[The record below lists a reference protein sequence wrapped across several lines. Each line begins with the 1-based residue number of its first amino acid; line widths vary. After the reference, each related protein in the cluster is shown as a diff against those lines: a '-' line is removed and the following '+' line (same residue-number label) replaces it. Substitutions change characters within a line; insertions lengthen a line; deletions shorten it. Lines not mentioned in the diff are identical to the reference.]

1 MRTGT
6 DPVRRDFGTDFLS
19 IVPTT
24 MGDSGHGPSGPSGTR
39 SRRRPLPGDHRAVQ
53 PRLTE
58 RTATAARLPRAAT
71 PSATTIGPTGC
82 CIATGAS
89 VAFAGMQAWV
99 DDPGGSDDADVQGF
113 SYPGVPDLPESWVLA
128 GNAFVAIRTRLG
140 SIDGSHPSHN
150 ARHRQ
155 MIDVKETRHGPFHEQ
170 GIATDRS
177 AAGLSSR
184 EERSAVWMTWP
195 VRSRGRRAC
204 MMPCW
209 TIDCGGGLHLCRTI
223 CVFLDVESH

>member
-1 MRTGT
+1 MPIALVFFPNSARTKICDALSHNHRSDRVLHRHGG
-6 DPVRRDFGTDFLS
+6 VRRVRGHAGVGRRPRRLRRRGRPGVL
-19 IVPTT
+19 VPRR
-24 MGDSGHGPSGPSGTR
+24 SGPAGVVGA
-39 SRRRPLPGDHRAVQ
+39 RRQRVRRHPHTV
-53 PRLTE
+53 
-58 RTATAARLPRAAT
+58 
-71 PSATTIGPTGC
+71 
-82 CIATGAS
+82 
-89 VAFAGMQAWV
+89 
-99 DDPGGSDDADVQGF
+99 
-113 SYPGVPDLPESWVLA
+113 
-128 GNAFVAIRTRLG
+128 G
-140 SIDGSHPSHN
+140 SIDGNHPSHN

-195 VRSRGRRAC
+195 VRSWGRRAC